1 MLHISFLAMAYL
13 QTPLLGYDVKCNQ
26 ALMPSWSQPRLKNS
40 GSIFN
45 ANLIGCYE
53 KKNLIRNQITGLY
66 CYHTDEN
73 MSAN

>member
-53 KKNLIRNQITGLY
+53 KKKSNQKSNHWFILLP
-66 CYHTDEN
+66 HR
-73 MSAN
+73 